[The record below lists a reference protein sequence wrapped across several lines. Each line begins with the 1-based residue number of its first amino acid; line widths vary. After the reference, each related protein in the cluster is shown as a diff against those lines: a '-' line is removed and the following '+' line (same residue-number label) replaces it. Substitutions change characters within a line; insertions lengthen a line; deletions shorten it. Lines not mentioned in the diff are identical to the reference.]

1 MELTRDVMNR
11 LHQTGVSAAL
21 RKLPMASHA
30 AEGWWFHT
38 QSKYFKNVCSGMG
51 LPAASADLGPK
62 SMVAEVPS
70 LADAVAKLP
79 DFVTSGERFSQEM
92 AQWCNTSKFLSYTMR
107 KDSCGYQDIYA
118 QILKNLRGRAMR
130 ILEIGIGVNDPTV
143 KSGMAFSHRTG
154 ASLSGWCGYF
164 PGAEVHGADVDRR
177 CLVDSDKYR
186 THFADQ
192 LDADSLQSLAKEL
205 GGEFDLVVDDGL
217 HTPEANAN
225 VIAAFLP
232 LLKPHGIL
240 VVEDILAEF
249 DALWF
254 AAPAYLP
261 KGYRL
266 DYFPSAV
273 LRQFRGFRGRV
284 GMAVIT
290 RG

>member
-1 MELTRDVMNR
+1 
-11 LHQTGVSAAL
+11 
-21 RKLPMASHA
+21 
-30 AEGWWFHT
+30 
-38 QSKYFKNVCSGMG
+38 MG
-51 LPAASADLGPK
+51 LPADSVGLGTE
-62 SMVAEVPS
+62 STAAEVPTF
-70 LADAVAKLP
+70 DDVVAKLP
-79 DFVTSGERFSQEM
+79 DFVTVGESFSQEM

-118 QILKNLRGRAMR
+118 QILKNLRGRDIR
-130 ILEIGIGVNDPTV
+130 ILEIGIGVNDPTA
-143 KSGMAFSHRTG
+143 KSGMSENHRPG
-154 ASLSGWCGYF
+154 ASLNGWCGYF

-177 CLVDSDKYR
+177 CLVDSDQYK

-192 LDADSLQSLAKEL
+192 LDVGSLQSLAIEL

-266 DYFPSAV
+266 DFFPSSV
-273 LRQFRGFRGRV
+273 LRQFRGFRAQV